1 MSASRIARAP
11 RQAAILAT
19 IVGLHV
25 GAVMLVMAGLH
36 PRLDWL
42 KPVPPTYIYPMPTPP
57 NPPLVGA
64 PPARAG
70 RLPPA
75 ARARADGADP
85 AFRRGSPGAG
95 RRPHRGDSRS
105 RLRAWRTYAGTSG
118 ADAANEGQPA
128 GRAHRRLLSRRH
140 PAGWPRKGVSS
151 STSASMPPVVSAPG
165 TSSNARVSP
174 GSMRPW
180 IAWSAGSNSCRLRRD
195 GAAAAS
201 SARLPIVFRLD

>member
-19 IVGLHV
+19 IVGLHA

-42 KPVPPTYIYPMPTPP
+42 KPVPQTYIYPAADTAEAATG
-57 NPPLVGA
+57 GA

-70 RLPPA
+70 RLRPA

-95 RRPHRGDSRS
+95 RRPHRWRFAS

-118 ADAANEGQPA
+118 TDAAHEGQPA
-128 GRAHRRLLSRRH
+128 GRAHRRLLSVGIPPAGRGRACRRRRPHRRH
-140 PAGWPRKGVSS
+140 RSCRRLEHRGTFGFLPARCGRELRGPPAGIR
-151 STSASMPPVVSAPG
+151 
-165 TSSNARVSP
+165 
-174 GSMRPW
+174 
-180 IAWSAGSNSCRLRRD
+180 AGS
-195 GAAAAS
+195 A
-201 SARLPIVFRLD
+201 